1 MGRSVGLGLVKIL
14 VSPEM
19 DIGDYGGGGV
29 WVATKILNFYLN
41 FVDQSPSGNRKEHK
55 GTERGGESLWIRG

>member
-1 MGRSVGLGLVKIL
+1 
-14 VSPEM
+14 M

-41 FVDQSPSGNRKEHK
+41 FVDQSPCGNRKEHK